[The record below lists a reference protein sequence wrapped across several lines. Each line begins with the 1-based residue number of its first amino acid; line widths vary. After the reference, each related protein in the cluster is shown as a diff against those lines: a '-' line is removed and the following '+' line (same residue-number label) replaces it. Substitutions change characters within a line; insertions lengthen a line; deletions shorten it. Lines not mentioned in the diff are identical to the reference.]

1 MVQTNILL
9 ESGTNEVEILE
20 FFLREETF
28 GINVLKIRQIIKFEP
43 QNITKQE
50 GDTDP
55 SIIGSLI
62 FQNQVIPILDLA
74 QFFDEG
80 MEPTNE
86 FSKFPSTISKE
97 PNTDFARAMNL
108 AVGDYQRRFRVVI
121 VCEFNKKLS
130 GFVVDGINKI
140 HRITWG
146 DIQSVSETFMMDYIT
161 GVAVIDNRQ
170 ILVPDFEKIISKLL
184 NFNAFDLGQMPD
196 EKVQDV
202 VQSVGEKNLRIFCV
216 DDSSIVREALRRA
229 FQKFQFTNV
238 VYFKDGQEAQNALQI
253 MRDQDVSGK
262 PIDGGLCRMLITDIE
277 MPQVDGLTLCK
288 RAKILFPKLPVI
300 VMSTLISD
308 QMIKKCQ
315 SVGADAYVSK
325 SELGQLM
332 DHIKTIAAKLAAG

>member
-1 MVQTNILL
+1 
-9 ESGTNEVEILE
+9 
-20 FFLREETF
+20 
-28 GINVLKIRQIIKFEP
+28 
-43 QNITKQE
+43 
-50 GDTDP
+50 
-55 SIIGSLI
+55 
-62 FQNQVIPILDLA
+62 
-74 QFFDEG
+74 
-80 MEPTNE
+80 
-86 FSKFPSTISKE
+86 
-97 PNTDFARAMNL
+97 
-108 AVGDYQRRFRVVI
+108 
-121 VCEFNKKLS
+121 
-130 GFVVDGINKI
+130 
-140 HRITWG
+140 
-146 DIQSVSETFMMDYIT
+146 
-161 GVAVIDNRQ
+161 
-170 ILVPDFEKIISKLL
+170 
-184 NFNAFDLGQMPD
+184 MPD